1 MTVSK
6 SSFDHIQLAARVTKA
21 ISNLYQLEYAQ
32 VSPGLKILQ
41 CSPNFSLIIDSGTH
55 EKVEGELL
63 PEVLPEFFGLEN
75 VLYNILQGKLPSHQ
89 IENIQRDCADGS
101 IQYLT
106 FYLLPFDS
114 EQPESGLLLIVE
126 DVTRFGLIEHALLQN
141 RNELRLAQSA
151 LSQINAEL
159 DIRVEQR
166 TAELEKAN
174 AFIVKQLVYMQSL
187 RANDLVI
194 LGATDLRIALKAI
207 TREVRAQLN
216 VDSALILSFD
226 QHALILETL
235 AKSGMD
241 LRTLQDR
248 VRLGEGILGRTALE
262 RRVMAFPDFESAKP
276 EDFPFRDED
285 RVHAFYSLPLVSK
298 GKIVGVLAIANQ
310 SPLTPD
316 QGWLDFL
323 ESLAGQAAMAIDSI
337 KSFEELQH
345 SNLELSL
352 AYSTTIEGWSHA
364 LDLRDRETKGH
375 TQRVTNMTLKLARMA
390 GLNETELRHIKHGAL
405 LHDIGKMGIPDNIL
419 LKDHEL
425 TGEEWEIMRRHPVYA
440 YEMLSPIEYLRPAL
454 DIPYCH
460 HEKWDGTGY
469 PRGLTGEQIPLPA
482 RLFAVVDVWDALRSD
497 RPYRPGWSEDRVLEY
512 IQAQSGTHFDP
523 FAVELFAR
531 LLQDMLRDK
540 ASVLW
545 SSGDIRQTNDL

>member
-1 MTVSK
+1 MAPKTK
-6 SSFDHIQLAARVTKA
+6 FDNIQLAAHVTKA
-21 ISNLYQLEYAQ
+21 MSNLYRLEYARI
-32 VSPGLKILQ
+32 SPGLKILQ
-41 CSPNFSLIIDSGTH
+41 CSPNFSSIIDSGLQTN
-55 EKVEGELL
+55 VVGESL
-63 PEVLPEFFGLEN
+63 PVVLPEFFGLED
-75 VLYNILQGKLPSHQ
+75 VFHDIMRGKLPSHQ
-89 IENIQRDCADGS
+89 LENVQRDSADGS

-106 FYLLPFDS
+106 FNVLPF
-114 EQPESGLLLIVE
+114 ESGQAEDGLLLIVE
-126 DVTRFGLIEHALLQN
+126 DVTRFGQIEHALLQN
-141 RNELRLAQSA
+141 RNELRLAQSTLA
-151 LSQINAEL
+151 QVNADL
-159 DIRVEQR
+159 DRRVEQR

-174 AFIVKQLVYMQSL
+174 KFIVKQLVYMQAL

-207 TREVRAQLN
+207 TREVRTQLN

-226 QHALILETL
+226 QHALALETL
-235 AKSGMD
+235 AKSGID
-241 LRTLQDR
+241 LKTLPGR
-248 VRLGEGILGRTALE
+248 VRLGDGILGRTALE
-262 RRVMAFPDFESAKP
+262 RRIMAFPDFDRNKP
-276 EDFPFRDED
+276 EDYLFKAED
-285 RVHAFYSLPLVSK
+285 RVQAFYSLPLVSK

-310 SPLTPD
+310 SPLNPD

-375 TQRVTNMTLKLARMA
+375 TQRVTDMTLKLARMA
-390 GLNETELRHIKHGAL
+390 GLSQTDLGHIKHGAL

-419 LKDHEL
+419 LKEHDL
-425 TGEEWEIMRRHPVYA
+425 TGEEWEIMRRHPIYA
-440 YEMLSPIEYLRPAL
+440 YEMLSPIEYLRSAL

-469 PRGLTGEQIPLPA
+469 PRGLSGEKIPLAA

-497 RPYRPGWSEDRVLEY
+497 RPYRQGWSEDKVVEY
-512 IQAQSGTHFDP
+512 IQSQSGTHFDP
-523 FAVELFAR
+523 YAVDLFSR
-531 LLQDMLRDK
+531 LLHDIIRDPD
-540 ASVLW
+540 SE
-545 SSGDIRQTNDL
+545 S